1 MRTVE
6 EIKGRAA
13 YFNELAEE
21 FRNAGDLDEAYIQ
34 RATRNELIW
43 ALGDDA

>member
-6 EIKGRAA
+6 EIRGRAA
-13 YFNELAEE
+13 YFDRLGNELIRE
-21 FRNAGDLDEAYIQ
+21 GDMDEAYIQ